1 MYKILSHK
9 WVRFH
14 HKKRVFLTLLI
25 FFTAYLAEAQNVV
38 TGKVTTAEDGQS
50 LPGVN
55 ITVVNGSSGTTTDI
69 DGNFSLEVPDDA
81 SLKFSFIG
89 FTTRTISVSSR
100 SVINVALEED
110 IAQLGEVVVIGYGT
124 QQRGDVNGSVASI
137 DANVIENIP
146 QPSLDQ
152 LMQGRAAGVTVTQN
166 SGQPGAAVSV
176 RVRGITSITGSNEP
190 LYVID
195 GVPVSGDATNSATSG
210 RTAASSFNGNGQT
223 GVSPLAAINPN
234 DIASLDILK
243 DASATAIYGSRGA
256 NGVVIITTKRGQR
269 GETGKITYS
278 NYFAIQEPQKL
289 IDVMDLPAYAK
300 LQNDLAGIYGV
311 QPRVEFIN
319 IELLGEGTNWQNEV
333 FKRAFMQNHEVSL
346 SGSKD
351 NVNYFISGGYTD
363 QDGIVIGSNFNRIS
377 LRSNVDAK
385 LKEWFKV
392 GISLTASQTDENI
405 TLNSNRNG
413 IVSLGLLQAPDVA
426 VRNPDGSFAG
436 PPPNPS
442 AVEGNINPVAQAL
455 SRTNTLVRSR
465 VLGNFYAELQ
475 LMDGLSFKTE
485 IGGDFGF
492 DENNLFT
499 PTYEWGRFIN
509 DNATLYQSN
518 ANNTFWIIKNY
529 FTYKKAFSQKNDIT
543 LLVGQEAQQSSWEG
557 RSLIGQGFVSNDI
570 QTMNNAST
578 LINADAYKGSQA
590 LSSYYARV
598 LYDFDNRY
606 GVTATVRADGSSKF
620 DPLGDTQWGVFPS
633 FSASWKVFNE
643 NFMEGVNKDIF
654 SNLRL
659 IAGYGVVGNQG
670 IPNYLYGASLA
681 DVRTGLGQGYY
692 VTNIPN
698 PDLKWEESYQTN
710 IGLNFSLFKESLSFN
725 IEVYDKTSKDFL
737 YQLPLPLYLTGPSGG
752 ESYLAGVGSPYVN
765 LGELQNRGID
775 LSINYSLVSENSD
788 FSWSSNLNLSHYKNK
803 VIDLYG
809 DNFDITRTITTGFL
823 SSPLTRTIEGQPIGL
838 YYGYKVKGIFND
850 ETAFEDLPVQFDT
863 PFSEELGGIWL
874 GDIQYEDVNDDG
886 VINEDDRTFIG
897 NPHPDFTFG
906 FSNNFRYKNFDL
918 TIFLQGSY
926 GNDVLNLTRKETSS
940 LSRLY
945 NNQLEESSDYWT
957 EENTDAKYPRPKRG
971 DDNSNLFISD
981 RYVEDGSYLRVQNIK
996 LGYTLNQDLT
1006 QRVRIN
1012 RLKVFASIQN
1022 LHTFTNYTG
1031 YDPEIGAFNQ
1041 DALQMGV
1048 DIGRYPIPRT
1058 FTVGINA
1065 EF

>member
-1 MYKILSHK
+1 MRKFLHYKKMRFYHK
-9 WVRFH
+9 S
-14 HKKRVFLTLLI
+14 RVLLLMM
-25 FFTAYLAEAQNVV
+25 FCVLASVGQAQNVV
-38 TGKVTTAEDGQS
+38 KGKVTTTDNEP

-55 ITVVNGSSGTTTDI
+55 ISLINSSKGATTDI
-69 DGNFSLEVPDDA
+69 DGNYSLEVPEEA
-81 SLKFSFIG
+81 TLKFSFIG
-89 FTTRTISVSSR
+89 FSDQSVRVNGR
-100 SVINVALEED
+100 SVINITLNED

-124 QQRGDVNGSVASI
+124 QQRGDVNGSVSSI
-137 DANVIENIP
+137 DSEELENIP

-152 LMQGRAAGVTVTQN
+152 LIQGRAAGVTVTQN

-176 RVRGITSITGSNEP
+176 RIRGITSITGSNEP

-195 GVPVSGDATNSATSG
+195 GVPVSGDATNSSTSG

-269 GETGKITYS
+269 GQNGKITYN
-278 NYFAIQEPQKL
+278 NYFAVQEPQKL
-289 IDVMDLPAYAK
+289 IDVMDLPAYAR
-300 LQNDLAGIYGV
+300 LQNDLAALY
-311 QPRVEFIN
+311 QTEPRVEFRN
-319 IELLGEGTNWQNEV
+319 VDLLGEGTNWQNEV

-346 SGSKD
+346 SGAKD
-351 NVNYFISGGYTD
+351 NVSYFVSGGYTD

-377 LRSNVDAK
+377 LRSNIDAR
-385 LKEWFKV
+385 LKDWFKIGV
-392 GISLTASQTDENI
+392 SLTASQTDENI

-442 AVEGNINPVAQAL
+442 AVEGNINPVAEAL
-455 SRTNTLVRSR
+455 SRTNTLLRSR
-465 VLGNFYAELQ
+465 MLGNFYTELQ
-475 LMDGLSFKTE
+475 LIDGLSFKTE

-509 DNATLYQSN
+509 ENATLYQSN
-518 ANNTFWIIKNY
+518 GKNNFWIIKNY
-529 FTYKKAFSQKNDIT
+529 FTYNKAFSDRHDMT
-543 LLVGQEAQQSSWEG
+543 LLVGQEAQQSTWEG

-590 LSSYYARV
+590 LSSYYARA
-598 LYDFDNRY
+598 LYTLDDKY
-606 GVTATVRADGSSKF
+606 GVTATIRADGSSKF
-620 DPLGDTQWGVFPS
+620 DPLGDTQWGYFPS
-633 FSASWKVFNE
+633 FSASWKIFNE
-643 NFMEGVNKDIF
+643 SFMENMNKDIF

-659 IAGYGVVGNQG
+659 IGGYGVVGNQG

-710 IGLNFSLFKESLSFN
+710 IGLSFSFFKESLSFN

-752 ESYLAGVGSPYVN
+752 ESYLGGVGSPFVN
-765 LGELQNRGID
+765 LGELQNRGVD
-775 LSINYSLVSENSD
+775 FSMNYSLVTQND
-788 FSWSSNLNLSHYKNK
+788 FSWTSSLNISHYQNK

-838 YYGYKVKGIFND
+838 YYGYKVKGLFND
-850 ETAFEDLPVQFDT
+850 AAAFEDLPEQFGI
-863 PFSEELGGIWL
+863 PFSENLGDLWL
-874 GDIQYEDVNDDG
+874 GDVQYEDINDDG
-886 VINEDDRTFIG
+886 VIDEQDRTFIG

-906 FSNNFRYKNFDL
+906 FSNSFRFKNFDL

-926 GNDVLNLTRKETSS
+926 GNDVLNLTRKETTS
-940 LSRLY
+940 LARLY
-945 NNQLEESSDYWT
+945 NNQLSEASDYWT
-957 EENTDAKYPRPKRG
+957 PENTDALYPRPKRG

-981 RYVEDGSYLRVQNIK
+981 RYVEDGSYLRIQNIN
-996 LGYTLNQDLT
+996 LGYILPQSISEK
-1006 QRVRIN
+1006 VRMN
-1012 RLKVFASIQN
+1012 KLKIYGSIQN

>member
-1 MYKILSHK
+1 MNKIL
-9 WVRFH
+9 H
-14 HKKRVFLTLLI
+14 HKKMRFYHKSRMLLFMI
-25 FFTAYLAEAQNVV
+25 FCLMTFVGQAQTVV
-38 TGKVTTAEDGQS
+38 TGKVTTSDNEP

-55 ITVVNGSSGTTTDI
+55 ISLVNSSKGAITDI
-69 DGNFSLEVPDDA
+69 DGNFSLEVPDNGT
-81 SLKFSFIG
+81 LNFSFIG
-89 FTTRTISVSSR
+89 FSDQTVQVNGR
-100 SVINVALEED
+100 SVINITLKED

-124 QQRGDVNGSVASI
+124 QQRGDVNGSVSSI
-137 DANVIENIP
+137 NSEELENIP

-152 LMQGRAAGVTVTQN
+152 LLQGRASGVTVTQN

-176 RVRGITSITGSNEP
+176 RIRGITSITGSNEP

-269 GETGKITYS
+269 GQNGKITYN
-278 NYFAIQEPQKL
+278 NYFAVQEPQKL
-289 IDVMDLPAYAK
+289 IDVMDLPAYAR
-300 LQNDLAGIYGV
+300 LQNDLSAIYQT
-311 QPRVEFIN
+311 QPRVEFSN
-319 IELLGEGTNWQNEV
+319 VELLGEGTNWQNEV
-333 FKRAFMQNHEVSL
+333 FKRAFMQNHEVSM
-346 SGSKD
+346 SGAKD
-351 NVNYFISGGYTD
+351 NISYFVSGGYTD

-377 LRSNVDAK
+377 LRSNIDAR
-385 LKEWFKV
+385 LKDWFKI
-392 GISLTASQTDENI
+392 GFSLTASQTDEQI

-442 AVEGNINPVAQAL
+442 AVEGNINPVAEAL
-455 SRTNTLVRSR
+455 SRTNTLLRSR
-465 VLGNFYAELQ
+465 MLGNFYAELQ
-475 LMDGLSFKTE
+475 LADGLTFKTE

-492 DENNLFT
+492 DENSLFT

-509 DNATLYQSN
+509 ENATLYQSN
-518 ANNTFWIIKNY
+518 GKNNFWIIKNY
-529 FTYKKAFSQKNDIT
+529 FTWQKAFSERHDMT
-543 LLVGQEAQQSSWEG
+543 LLVGQEAQQSTWEG
-557 RSLIGQGFVSNDI
+557 RSLLGQGFVSNDV

-590 LSSYYARV
+590 LSSYYARA
-598 LYDFDNRY
+598 LYSLDDKY
-606 GVTATVRADGSSKF
+606 GVTATIRADGSSKF
-620 DPLGDTQWGVFPS
+620 DPLGDTQWGYFPS
-633 FSASWKVFNE
+633 FSASWKIFNE
-643 NFMEGVNKDIF
+643 SFMENLNKDIF

-659 IAGYGVVGNQG
+659 IGGYGVVGNQG

-698 PDLKWEESYQTN
+698 PELKWEESYQTN
-710 IGLNFSLFKESLSFN
+710 VGLSFSFFKESLSFN

-752 ESYLAGVGSPYVN
+752 ESYLAGVGSPFVN
-765 LGELQNRGID
+765 LGELQNRGVD
-775 LSINYSLVSENSD
+775 FSMNYSLTTDND
-788 FSWSSNLNLSHYKNK
+788 FSWNSNLNISHYKNK

-809 DNFDITRTITTGFL
+809 ENFDITRTITTGFL

-838 YYGYKVKGIFND
+838 YYGYKVKGLFND
-850 ETAFEDLPVQFDT
+850 AAAFEDLPQQFGT
-863 PFSEELGGIWL
+863 PFSENLGDIWL
-874 GDIQYEDVNDDG
+874 GDVQYEDINNDG
-886 VINEDDRTFIG
+886 VIDEQDRTFIG

-906 FSNNFRYKNFDL
+906 FSNSFRYKNFDL
-918 TIFLQGSY
+918 TVFVQGSY
-926 GNDVLNLTRKETSS
+926 GNDVLNLTRKETTS
-940 LSRLY
+940 LARLY
-945 NNQLEESSDYWT
+945 NNQLTEASDYWT
-957 EENTDAKYPRPKRG
+957 PENTDARYPRPKRG

-981 RYVEDGSYLRVQNIK
+981 RYVEDGSYLRIQNIN
-996 LGYTLNQDLT
+996 LGYTLSQSISEKVRLT
-1006 QRVRIN
+1006 K
-1012 RLKVFASIQN
+1012 LKIYGSIQN

-1058 FTVGINA
+1058 FTIGINA